1 MATTIQRY
9 LDNARRRG
17 ITNTKSQEAIDW
29 FRNTVRKS
37 AVTPK
42 RIKKDEQ
49 ASMVPTWRQTRPG
62 NMYLVHYDPKHKDT
76 LPFYDIFPLIIPVD
90 YYPDGILGLNLH
102 YLPPILRAKLLDALM
117 GTDLEVSYNI
127 LKKASKYKHF
137 EPCLK
142 RYLGNHFRGRFV
154 KIDEEAWPVASMLP
168 VEQFEKASKN
178 KVWNEARGRA

>member
-1 MATTIQRY
+1 
-9 LDNARRRG
+9 
-17 ITNTKSQEAIDW
+17 
-29 FRNTVRKS
+29 
-37 AVTPK
+37 
-42 RIKKDEQ
+42 
-49 ASMVPTWRQTRPG
+49 
-62 NMYLVHYDPKHKDT
+62 
-76 LPFYDIFPLIIPVD
+76 
-90 YYPDGILGLNLH
+90 
-102 YLPPILRAKLLDALM
+102 LDALM